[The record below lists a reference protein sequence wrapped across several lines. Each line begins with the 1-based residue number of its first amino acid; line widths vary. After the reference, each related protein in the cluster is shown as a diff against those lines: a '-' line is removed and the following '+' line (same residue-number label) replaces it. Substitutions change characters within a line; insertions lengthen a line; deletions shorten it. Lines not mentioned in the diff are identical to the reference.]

1 LLAAFD
7 SLVLAHQ
14 DRSRLVAEA
23 HRPALI
29 SKNLRIPATFLVDGM
44 VAGTWTLERGRVVL
58 APFGRLPARD
68 RRALEA
74 EAAGLE
80 AFVAG

>member
-1 LLAAFD
+1 M
-7 SLVLAHQ
+7 LAHQ
-14 DRSRLVAEA
+14 DRSRLVADE

-44 VAGTWTLERGRVVL
+44 VAGIWTLERGKVAL
-58 APFGRLPARD
+58 APFGRLAATD

-74 EAAGLE
+74 EARALE